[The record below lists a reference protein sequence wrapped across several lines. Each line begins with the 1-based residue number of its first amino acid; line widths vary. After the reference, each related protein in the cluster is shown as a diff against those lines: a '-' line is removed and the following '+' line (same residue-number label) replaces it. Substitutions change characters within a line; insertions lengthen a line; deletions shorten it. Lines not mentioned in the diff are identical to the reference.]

1 MKSEL
6 IIEIALGVGKLAL
19 PLEGME
25 AKSPGA
31 SLCIIGFT
39 QF

>member
-6 IIEIALGVGKLAL
+6 KIGIALGVGKLTL
-19 PLEGME
+19 PLEVVE

-31 SLCIIGFT
+31 SLCITGFA
-39 QF
+39 QL